1 MSTETVTIT
10 EANPSLSVYNN
21 LQVSHLRTLRCPCST
36 TTIPYRKFTS
46 LSPVLH
52 PVCSSDFIN
61 DRWLSI
67 VKDAADYVG
76 LDWRNT
82 AYSTFHLLS
91 ELCQQA
97 NNTIEEA
104 VNQFLSQ
111 SFIVSSVMTEFD
123 FNTQLNATL
132 NQFFQS
138 TIISFTLLVDTVG
151 LFIQVDQPYLGTTAI
166 YERTTRDKNL
176 LVNIVTNETTNEQS
190 FQVISNLA
198 CMIIFLD

>member
-1 MSTETVTIT
+1 M
-10 EANPSLSVYNN
+10 
-21 LQVSHLRTLRCPCST
+21 
-36 TTIPYRKFTS
+36 
-46 LSPVLH
+46 
-52 PVCSSDFIN
+52 CSSDFIN

-132 NQFFQS
+132 DQFFQS

>member
-1 MSTETVTIT
+1 MT
-10 EANPSLSVYNN
+10 EANPSLSVYNK
-21 LQVSHLRTLRCPCST
+21 LQISHSRTLRCPCTT
-36 TTIPYRKFTS
+36 TTIPYGKFTS

-52 PVCSSDFIN
+52 EVCSSDFID

-97 NNTIEEA
+97 NNTIEDA
-104 VNQFLSQ
+104 VKQFLSR

-138 TIISFTLLVDTVG
+138 TITSFTLLVDTVG
-151 LFIQVDQPYLGTTAI
+151 LLIQVDQPYLGTIAL
-166 YERTTRDKNL
+166 YERATRDKNL

-190 FQVISNLA
+190 FQVINA
-198 CMIIFLD
+198 PDCIITFLDWICL